1 MREIVGAKINGST
14 ITNSLF
20 EIIEAAKAG
29 GLIEVYDRKQMQF
42 MSSCDLGRNWDLMA
56 SGPTLFLIED
66 DGKMQWPNDPAQ
78 PPIGYAL
85 YNPGTTRLF
94 DYAFEFPESAEELR
108 QEKWD
113 KDKWQVVAIVPL
125 GGLQP

>member
-66 DGKMQWPNDPAQ
+66 DGKMQP
-78 PPIGYAL
+78 
-85 YNPGTTRLF
+85 
-94 DYAFEFPESAEELR
+94 
-108 QEKWD
+108 
-113 KDKWQVVAIVPL
+113 
-125 GGLQP
+125 